1 MIKFALAASVLLAAG
16 IGGANAAMLPKAG
29 GPAIDASGIVEVQ
42 HRPRDRSRGHRP
54 GPPPRWVAGRRYD
67 RSPPGWHRHGRR
79 PHDWRR
85 RGCVVV
91 GPVWFCP

>member
-1 MIKFALAASVLLAAG
+1 MMKVALAASALLIAG
-16 IGGANAAMLPKAG
+16 IGTATAASVPQ
-29 GPAIDASGIVEVQ
+29 SGISATTPVVEVQ
-42 HRPRDRSRGHRP
+42 HRRDHHRAHRR

-67 RSPPGWHRHGRR
+67 RSPPGWRRHGKR

>member
-1 MIKFALAASVLLAAG
+1 MIKYALAASLLLAAG
-16 IGGANAAMLPKAG
+16 ISGASAAALPKAG
-29 GPAIDASGIVEVQ
+29 PAIEASGIVEVQ
-42 HRPRDRSRGHRP
+42 HRPRGHKP
-54 GPPPRWVAGRRYD
+54 VPPRRWIAGRRYD